1 MSYLGY
7 IPRTTR
13 SVVFRTAV
21 NTVSNPANEVQITAG
36 EATISLSYELGYLDV
51 YKNGSRLEDDGTD
64 FIAIDGLNVEFT
76 GLVDGDKI
84 VLISYSTL
92 SLAGSGGSIDM
103 GVLNTMINDAVSGM
117 TIDGGS
123 Y

>member
-13 SVVFRTAV
+13 SILQRTVVS
-21 NTVSNPANEVQITAG
+21 TVTNPVTEVQQVGGA
-36 EATISLSYELGYLDV
+36 ATLNISYELGYLDV
-51 YKNGSRLEDDGTD
+51 YKNGFRLEDDGTD
-64 FIAIDGLNVEFT
+64 YVAIDGLSVEFT

-84 VLISYSTL
+84 VLVSYSTL
-92 SLAGSGGSIDM
+92 SLAGSGGSIDP
-103 GVLNTMINDAVSGM
+103 GVLNTMIIDAVNGM

>member
-1 MSYLGY
+1 
-7 IPRTTR
+7 
-13 SVVFRTAV
+13 VQRTAV
-21 NTVSNPANEVQITAG
+21 NTVTTPESQIQITSG
-36 EATISLSYELGYLDV
+36 EAALTISYELGYLDV
-51 YKNGSRLEDDGTD
+51 YKNGFRLEDDGTD
-64 FIAIDGLNVEFT
+64 YVAIDGLNVEFT